1 MKITLLGYGKMGKEI
16 EKAAIEKG
24 HEIFL
29 KIDSEKDWQTY
40 ENVFAQSEIAIDFS
54 MPDTAVANI
63 KKCFKSNIPVV
74 EGTTAWYNQLDEIK
88 SLCKQKN
95 QALFFA
101 SNYSIGVNIF
111 FEINKQLASIMNNY
125 ESYEPS
131 IEESHHIQKL
141 DAPSGTAITLANEII
156 EKIERKKKW
165 IKEFSQD
172 PNELAIKSIREG
184 NIPGTHSIF
193 YDSPTDVL
201 EIKHTAK
208 NRKGFAFGTVLAAEF
223 LLGKTGF
230 FTMEDLLFK

>member
-131 IEESHHIQKL
+131 IEESHHILKL

-156 EKIERKKKW
+156 KKIERKKKW

>member
-16 EKAAIEKG
+16 EKAALEKG

-101 SNYSIGVNIF
+101 SNYSIGVNIL

-165 IKEFSQD
+165 IKEFSQA
-172 PNELAIKSIREG
+172 PNELAIKSIRKG

-208 NRKGFAFGTVLAAEF
+208 NRKGFAFGAVLAAEF

-230 FTMEDLLFK
+230 FTMEDLLF

>member
-172 PNELAIKSIREG
+172 PNELAVKSIREG

-208 NRKGFAFGTVLAAEF
+208 NRKGFAFGAVLAAEF

>member
-101 SNYSIGVNIF
+101 SNYSIGVNIL

-131 IEESHHIQKL
+131 IEESHHILKL

-156 EKIERKKKW
+156 KKIERKKKW

>member
-16 EKAAIEKG
+16 EKAALEKG

-125 ESYEPS
+125 DSYEPS

-165 IKEFSQD
+165 IKEFSQA
-172 PNELAIKSIREG
+172 PNELAIKSIRKG

-208 NRKGFAFGTVLAAEF
+208 NRKGFAFGAVLAAEF

-230 FTMEDLLFK
+230 FTMEDLLF

>member
-101 SNYSIGVNIF
+101 SNYSIGVNIL

-172 PNELAIKSIREG
+172 PNELAVKSIREG

-208 NRKGFAFGTVLAAEF
+208 NRKGFAFGAVLAAEF